1 LREAEQGVEEKVMTD
16 RGEFEVDENLMEL
29 GLTTGL
35 HIPTKPALDVYDE
48 KRTVS

>member
-1 LREAEQGVEEKVMTD
+1 MTD
-16 RGEFEVDENLMEL
+16 RGEFEVDENLVEL
-29 GLTTGL
+29 GWTTGL